1 MSGEK
6 GTLPMRILVIDEDEE
21 FSKSLRY
28 SLQREGHPVF
38 IALDSSSIATQVEQ
52 RKPDLIILDKNLLEI
67 DGLRPFVPW
76 QEDLDMP
83 LILLVAHDK
92 EEGRREGELLEEHLR
107 AFESSHLRRAEAIL
121 RRLRRLLEEKRT
133 VLKVGQLTID
143 FEKKQVTFYDR
154 SLALTPIQFNL
165 LSSLALDAGRVIG
178 YRELLETVWGYKGE
192 DNEARELLKVHINR
206 MRQKMRAVAVGGE
219 RYIQSV
225 RGFGYRL
232 SPPGE

>member
-1 MSGEK
+1 
-6 GTLPMRILVIDEDEE
+6 MRILVIDKDEE

-38 IALDSSSIATQVEQ
+38 IALDSSSIPALVGR

-67 DGLRPFVPW
+67 EGLRPFVSL
-76 QEDLDMP
+76 QEDVDMP

-92 EEGRREGELLEEHLR
+92 EERPKEGELLGERLK
-107 AFESSHLRRAEAIL
+107 AFETSHLRRAEAIL
-121 RRLRRLLEEKRT
+121 RRLRGLLEEKRT
-133 VLKVGQLTID
+133 VLKVGQLAID
-143 FEKKQVTFYDR
+143 FERKRVTFYDE
-154 SLALTPIQFNL
+154 SLPLTPIQFNL
-165 LSSLALDAGRVIG
+165 LSSLALDAGRVMG

-192 DNEARELLKVHINR
+192 DSEARELLKVHINR
-206 MRQKMRAVAVGGE
+206 MRQKMRAVAEGGE

-232 SPPGE
+232 SPPDE

>member
-1 MSGEK
+1 
-6 GTLPMRILVIDEDEE
+6 MRILVIDKDEE

-38 IALDSSSIATQVEQ
+38 IALDSSSIAALVEQ

-67 DGLRPFVPW
+67 DGLRPFVSW

-83 LILLVAHDK
+83 LIFLVAHDKK
-92 EEGRREGELLEEHLR
+92 EEGRREGELLEEHVR
-107 AFESSHLRRAEAIL
+107 AFEPSHLRRAEAIL

-133 VLKVGQLTID
+133 ALKIGQLTID
-143 FEKKQVTFYDR
+143 FEKKQVTFYDK

-165 LSSLALDAGRVIG
+165 LSSLALDAGRVLG

-192 DNEARELLKVHINR
+192 DSEARELLKVHINR
-206 MRQKMRAVAVGGE
+206 MRKKMRAVAVGGE

-232 SPPGE
+232 SPPDE